1 MFKPNIGKY
10 RLQRM
15 LTKLTKLPAF
25 NLSFKIQNP
34 DILKIKNI
42 LKGILKFHK

>member
-34 DILKIKNI
+34 DILKIKKYSERY
-42 LKGILKFHK
+42 LKVP